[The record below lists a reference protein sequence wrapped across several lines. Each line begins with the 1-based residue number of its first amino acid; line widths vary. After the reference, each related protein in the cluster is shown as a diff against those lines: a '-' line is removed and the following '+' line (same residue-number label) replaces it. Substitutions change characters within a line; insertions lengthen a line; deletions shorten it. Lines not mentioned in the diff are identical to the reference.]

1 MYFGGKRSG
10 GKKEKEIESVEE
22 IEDRVYHIKFECE
35 QGIYIQLHAHC
46 PLYFHALYF
55 IHCSI

>member
-10 GKKEKEIESVEE
+10 GKIEKEIESVEE

-35 QGIYIQLHAHC
+35 QGIIFDYMHIAHC
-46 PLYFHALYF
+46 TLAIKPC
-55 IHCSI
+55 I